1 MSTIYYIQAQHPPG
15 VSSVKHN
22 YTASRKADSRVMKA
36 NYNRGYEQNAAVA
49 VSRVTN
55 TQQLVFAFT

>member
-22 YTASRKADSRVMKA
+22 YTASRKAASRVMKA
-36 NYNRGYEQNAAVA
+36 NYNRGYEQDGAVA
-49 VSRVTN
+49 VS
-55 TQQLVFAFT
+55 